1 MQTTIKNLT
10 RAETEVKQVLKKYR
24 VSLGQIKSRQAFL
37 AWQAMAGIWKN
48 RKLPD
53 AAKWQRKIR
62 KEWERK
68 IL

>member
-1 MQTTIKNLT
+1 MQTTINNLT

-24 VSLGQIKSRQAFL
+24 VSLMQIKNRNAL
-37 AWQAMAGIWKN
+37 IAWQSVAGIWKN

-62 KEWERK
+62 AQGDKK
-68 IL
+68 I